1 MVSDI
6 DKTDTAIV
14 SNNTKIKLRK
24 QVTPNTDSSLNDTFS
39 LKYNSELIK
48 GGLSSD
54 TFNIY
59 NNSTTL
65 AFGDDSNGI
74 VFLYDTAV
82 GKSSPV
88 VSNAGTI
95 DYVTGKVELSA
106 INIQTIISGNT
117 YIDIYAEIDE
127 IDVTPAKGQI
137 LQIES
142 TDISITM
149 IKEIV

>member
-1 MVSDI
+1 MFNLGINSVSTHKQYVLNTNFWSFD
-6 DKTDTAIV
+6 V
-14 SNNTKIKLRK
+14 NN
-24 QVTPNTDSSLNDTFS
+24 
-39 LKYNSELIK
+39 
-48 GGLSSD
+48 
-54 TFNIY
+54 
-59 NNSTTL
+59 
-65 AFGDDSNGI
+65 SNGI

-95 DYVTGKVELSA
+95 DYVTGKVDLSA

-142 TDISITM
+142 TDVLITM

>member
-1 MVSDI
+1 M
-6 DKTDTAIV
+6 
-14 SNNTKIKLRK
+14 
-24 QVTPNTDSSLNDTFS
+24 
-39 LKYNSELIK
+39 KYNSELIK

-95 DYVTGKVELSA
+95 DYVTGKVDLSA

-142 TDISITM
+142 TDVLITM